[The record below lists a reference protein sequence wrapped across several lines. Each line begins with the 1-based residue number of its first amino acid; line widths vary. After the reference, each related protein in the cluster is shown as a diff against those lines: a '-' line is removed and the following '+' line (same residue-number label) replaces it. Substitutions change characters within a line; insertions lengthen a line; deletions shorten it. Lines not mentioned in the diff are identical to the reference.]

1 MKPIAVAVNVTGAPS
16 QIDAVELVSDVD
28 GIGFTIIAVAAAG
41 GPWDRAFAVHVL
53 VVTRDVD

>member
-1 MKPIAVAVNVTGAPS
+1 MSTTEKKL
-16 QIDAVELVSDVD
+16 DAVEKRTHLRPAADRRDV
-28 GIGFTIIAVAAAG
+28 GRTVARVAAAG